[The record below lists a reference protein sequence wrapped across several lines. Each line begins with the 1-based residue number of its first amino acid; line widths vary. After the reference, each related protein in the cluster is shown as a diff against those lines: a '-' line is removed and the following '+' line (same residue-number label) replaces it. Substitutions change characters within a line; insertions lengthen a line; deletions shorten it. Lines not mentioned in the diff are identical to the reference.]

1 MRSSRLCCSLW
12 EVWWG
17 FTASRFRL
25 SNPCRASSRSAV
37 VENNEAEDRSPIEG
51 IGIISRPDM
60 FSIMSCK
67 LTRDGRDVPELKG
80 TTEEKGE
87 YGSASSTV
95 GGLVLVR
102 LVPFCAELP
111 FGRFPAPRWAA

>member
-1 MRSSRLCCSLW
+1 MVQGSREETDYCGTFSGWRSCLRSSKLCCSLW

-51 IGIISRPDM
+51 IGIISGVEM
-60 FSIMSCK
+60 FSIWSC
-67 LTRDGRDVPELKG
+67 G
-80 TTEEKGE
+80 
-87 YGSASSTV
+87 
-95 GGLVLVR
+95 
-102 LVPFCAELP
+102 
-111 FGRFPAPRWAA
+111 